1 MKQTKSRRILA
12 LLLSLVMLVS
22 LLPLQAFSEAELT
35 EQTETIMEQT
45 METDVSDEMTESD
58 DPAADEDE
66 QTDENPVEE
75 GDSDYE
81 ELHEESTPTDLDESE
96 SEEPD
101 EPAED
106 AATEA
111 EQQEEPNTEPVTEL
125 DVTSDPTD
133 EAEVIPQTSE
143 ETEIPSEETQEEIT
157 GEEADDE
164 LLIEPDDPLPQEP
177 NDDMTEEPAEVPSE
191 EPVDENTDQEALP
204 ETEPTEELPVDEDEE
219 ADEQMTIAD
228 CIAAYGHVY
237 ATTLDAALVYADSAM
252 LDEQHS
258 FTISQA
264 GALLLATAHVPETDA
279 VKVWFMASD
288 GEILTGY
295 VHADVLAEIPVT
307 DEQADE
313 MANIL
318 WFDYADSEAGTL
330 LVFVVAGEKPTVQE
344 EQPAEEP
351 AMDDPLYADT
361 TEKAEV
367 PETEA
372 HAAAIGDFLYVTTQT
387 RVFMEVDD
395 TAADD
400 YYGDYFL
407 GYFLRDAAVQVEDV
421 LEDSFGRAWYDIS
434 YVFGP
439 DEGDGLIC
447 ELIGHVY
454 VLADETAQTVLTWR
468 TATDYGYPPDYM
480 RPMLLA
486 NYYYDLEDHYGGV
499 ASFYVGESGLH
510 ATTGHDNEYLP
521 IARHDEYGTIFA
533 TPHYMKGETAYCLE
547 HTQNSPVV
555 RDHDSGPYTV
565 VDLAGYKVTP
575 GHSGYIFS
583 EKTMH
588 TLAWVLRHTYPFMVL
603 DRSDADNDVWCRV
616 AGQFAMREVIKELEG
631 DFYVMDYWEMD
642 EFYRAYDHAP
652 GVYLDYARWLAAEA
666 LDYIENFGNITVADK
681 SVRASGGQYIGTATL
696 YTSADQMR
704 ISKSVGTVTGNS
716 GGDDWE
722 YYYLYSGDT
731 VSITSSRSKFSVPI
745 EIIPSADDEAL
756 YYVAVTDADIQKLI
770 LPVYGDPYPYQ
781 AAVLDFEVPHG
792 AASVTKKDA
801 VSGSTLSGATFEL
814 LSGSAVIQTL
824 TTGSGGTATFSNL
837 VPGTYTIREKTA
849 PQGYLNA
856 SPNTQTVTVTA
867 GNTASVTFTNNR
879 KTSKIRI
886 QKTDQLTGQTLAGAE
901 FTITRLSA
909 PAGSSGV
916 GSVAA
921 VIKTDANGVAE
932 TGWLEW
938 GRFRIT
944 ETKVPEDYQDSGYSA
959 EIEAYENGKTYV
971 IDVQNQPIPGY
982 IQLTKTDINRGT
994 PLSGVQFDIYYN
1006 DAYGSGLAGTMTT
1019 NADGVAR
1026 SGALRKGTYQVKEHA
1041 NPEGYTGE
1049 LVTLDAIVKPDE
1061 TTYLSADNQP
1071 IQGKIRIQKSDQLT
1085 GEALA
1090 GAEFTIT
1097 RISSSSAAGGAG
1109 VGETVILTTDENG
1122 AAETGWLDYG
1132 TYEVRET
1139 KVPVHFVDNSFSQQ
1153 IAVFEHEKTYTLD
1166 VENEPTKGYIQ
1177 IVKTDALDQTPIEG
1191 VQFDIY
1197 YNDDYGEGLAA
1208 TMTTNADGVAIS
1220 EPLRKGKY
1228 IVREHA
1234 NPTGYV
1240 SELVELHA
1248 EVKSDET
1255 TYLSADNQPIQGQI
1269 RIVKK
1274 DELTKDALA
1283 GAEFTITR
1291 ISGLPSHKGAGDGDV
1306 VAVMTTDASGV
1317 ALSPLLTWGT
1327 YLVEETVVPVH
1338 FVDNDYST
1346 EVTIETENLQTIEV
1360 EVENE
1365 PTKGFIQLTK
1375 TDRLNGNPIKG
1386 VRFDLYYND
1395 QYGEGLATSMVT
1407 DANGVAISEP
1417 IRKGRYIV
1425 KENGATVGYFFEEVT
1440 LDATVK
1446 SDETTELE
1454 ATNQPAMA
1462 KLRIYKRDAD
1472 EYGGD
1477 IQNLSTRGDGELTG
1491 AEFQVLAAEDILD
1504 RQGNVVYAKGDI
1516 VVPSI
1521 FTEGEDA
1528 AALTSDLWPG
1538 KYEIV
1543 EVTPPAGYAASDE
1556 HFFVDASSA
1565 AEQSEEAV
1573 IVYDGL
1579 KTNEVLYGAKAI
1591 VKLLG
1596 DDNTDPDPERVET
1609 PEEGAEFEVYLA
1621 SAGSYEDARELE
1633 RDYLVTDENG
1643 YAMTKALPYGM
1654 YVLRQTVAK
1663 DGYEI
1668 KGPILFEIKGTE
1680 NLTNPPI
1687 LTLTNMPILY
1697 RLRFIKTDAETGRI
1711 ITLANTSFK
1720 LKDADGEYVK
1730 QMVYYPREEEID
1742 TFTTDETGCV
1752 TLPETVTWGLYFI
1765 EEVESPEG
1773 YLIRSE
1779 DFAVFVGR
1787 EGDTPDTVYEL
1798 DIEIPNDPVKGQLR
1812 LEKKGLQLTGFEPM
1826 TDAYGN
1832 EYQKPIF
1839 ELRYLA
1845 GAVFEVRA
1853 AEDIVGRDGTVW
1865 FEKDTLVDTITT
1877 TEAGGDVSKVLP
1889 LGKYIVT
1896 EVETPAGYVCDPK
1909 EYEAELVFADNQTAI
1924 VETTVEIVNE
1934 YLPAEITL
1942 LKEKEILQTQHEGE
1956 EVRQIVATAPG
1967 EGFVF
1972 GLFTDQDIRYSSGT
1986 LMADTLVATGAT
1998 DEHGSLTFSG
2008 LFPHGSYYVRELS
2021 APDGWKLSAE
2031 RYPVTLDP
2039 AMKAE
2044 DAHVIRAALSE
2055 PILNELVYSTVTL
2068 TKTDITGEET
2078 LPGAQIE
2085 VRNEDGEVI
2094 YRAYTD
2100 ENGEIPDIPVT
2111 PGRYT
2116 FREIYAPEGYALNET
2131 EMQFE
2136 VDADGNITGD
2146 MTIRDDFTRV
2156 QLVKLDENDQPLEG
2170 VQFTLSS
2177 MDGDI
2182 LKIEVSDENGLVTF
2196 DRIPYGTFVI
2206 EESRPLNGY
2215 ILTDKKVTVIVTGEF
2230 VNPLEPLDT
2239 FKNYPNQAVIRK
2251 VDQNGKPLEGAV
2263 FGLFDEYGIR
2273 EMTAVSDENGLVR
2286 FEKIPHG
2293 DYTIREIEAPLGYL
2307 LCKEVVNLTVD
2318 DSYVGSDTPIATLT
2332 NHFKRLRYKKVD
2344 TSGKA
2349 LAGVEFSLINAKT
2362 NEIVE
2367 TVVSDE
2373 RGEFI
2378 FTEFD
2383 YGDWIIRETK
2393 VPDSYMQMEDITLH
2407 VDEGWTEPEPFT
2419 CVNVPNTYDFLK
2431 VDNRR
2436 NPIPG
2441 VLFALEDTEGNVIGE
2456 FESGEDGVVHVTGL
2470 VPGSYVIRE
2479 IRPADGFTKTDE
2491 VIELTIDENYEPPKR
2506 MKRIKN
2512 YPTIQTGVDLMV
2524 TPVMMV
2530 GGGLV
2535 LISVLMLTVYVVKNR
2550 KRQK

>member
-35 EQTETIMEQT
+35 DQTETSMEQT
-45 METDVSDEMTESD
+45 METDVSDETTESD
-58 DPAADEDE
+58 DPAADDE

-75 GDSDYE
+75 GDGDYE
-81 ELHEESTPTDLDESE
+81 ELHEESTPTDSDESE

-106 AATEA
+106 DATEA
-111 EQQEEPNTEPVTEL
+111 EQQEEQDTEQVTEPDAAPNPADEPEVT
-125 DVTSDPTD
+125 
-133 EAEVIPQTSE
+133 PQPSE
-143 ETEIPSEETQEEIT
+143 ETEIPSEETQEEIP

-177 NDDMTEEPAEVPSE
+177 TNDVTEEQEEVPDEEPA
-191 EPVDENTDQEALP
+191 DEIVDQEALP
-204 ETEPTEELPVDEDEE
+204 ETEPTEGLPADEE
-219 ADEQMTIAD
+219 ADVRMTVAD

-237 ATTLDAALVYADSAM
+237 ATTLDAALVYADNTM
-252 LDEQHS
+252 LDEQHI

-264 GALLLATAHVPETDA
+264 GALLLATAYAPDTDA

-330 LVFVVAGEKPTVQE
+330 LVFVVAGEKPVMQE

-351 AMDDPLYADT
+351 TMDDLLTADT
-361 TEKAEV
+361 TEETEV

-372 HAAAIGDFLYVTTQT
+372 HAAVGDFLYVTTQT

-407 GYFLRDAAVQVEDV
+407 GYFLKDAAVQVEDV
-421 LEDSFGRAWYDIS
+421 LEDSFGRAWYGIS

-454 VLADETAQTVLTWR
+454 VLADETEQTDLTWR

-499 ASFYVGESGLH
+499 ASFYIGESGLH

-588 TLAWVLRHTYPFMVL
+588 ALAWVLRHTYPFMVL

-631 DFYVMDYWEMD
+631 DFYVMYYWEMD

-801 VSGSTLSGATFEL
+801 VSGSNLSGATFEL
-814 LSGSAVIQTL
+814 LSGSTVIQTL
-824 TTGSGGTATFSNL
+824 TTGAGGTATFSNL
-837 VPGTYTIREKTA
+837 TPGTYTIREKTP
-849 PQGYLNA
+849 PQGYLNS

-886 QKTDQLTGQTLAGAE
+886 QKTDQLTGQALASAE

-921 VIKTDANGVAE
+921 VITTDANGVAE

-982 IQLTKTDINRGT
+982 IQLTKTDVNRGT

-1019 NADGVAR
+1019 NADGIAR

-1049 LVTLDAIVKPDE
+1049 LVTLDAIVRPDE

-1097 RISSSSAAGGAG
+1097 RLSSSSAAGGAG
-1109 VGETVILTTDENG
+1109 VGETVVLTTDENG
-1122 AAETGWLDYG
+1122 VAETGWLDYG

-1139 KVPVHFVDNSFSQQ
+1139 KVPVHFVDNGFSQQ
-1153 IAVFEHEKTYTLD
+1153 IALFEHEKTYTLD

-1197 YNDDYGEGLAA
+1197 YNDEYGEGLAA
-1208 TMTTNADGVAIS
+1208 TMTTNADGVAVS

-1240 SELVELHA
+1240 SDLAELHT

-1255 TYLSADNQPIQGQI
+1255 TYLSANNQPIRGQI
-1269 RIVKK
+1269 RIIKK
-1274 DELTKDALA
+1274 DELTKEALA

-1306 VAVMTTDASGV
+1306 VAVITTDANGI

-1327 YLVEETVVPVH
+1327 YLVEETVVPEH

-1365 PTKGFIQLTK
+1365 PTKGFIQLEK

-1386 VRFDLYYND
+1386 VHFDLYYND

-1407 DANGVAISEP
+1407 DENGIALSEP

-1454 ATNQPAMA
+1454 ATNQPVMA
-1462 KLRIYKRDAD
+1462 KLRILKRDAD

-1477 IQNLSTRGDGELTG
+1477 IQNISTRGDGELTG

-1504 RQGNVVYAKGDI
+1504 RQGNVAYAKGDI
-1516 VVPSI
+1516 VIPSI

-1528 AALTSDLWPG
+1528 AALTDDLWPG
-1538 KYEIV
+1538 RYEIA

-1573 IVYDGL
+1573 IIYDGL
-1579 KTNEVLYGAKAI
+1579 KTNEILYGAKAI

-1633 RDYLVTDENG
+1633 RDYLITDENG

-1680 NLTNPPI
+1680 SLINPPI

-1697 RLRFIKTDAETGRI
+1697 RLRLIKTDAETGRI

-1765 EEVESPEG
+1765 EEVQSPEG

-1798 DIEIPNDPVKGQLR
+1798 DIEIPNDPVKGRLR

-1877 TEAGGDVSKVLP
+1877 TEEGGNMSKVLP
-1889 LGKYIVT
+1889 LGEYIVT

-1909 EYEAELVFADNQTAI
+1909 KYEAELVFADNQTAL
-1924 VETTVEIVNE
+1924 VETKVEIENA

-1942 LKEKEILQTQHEGE
+1942 HKEKEILQTQHEGE
-1956 EVRQIVATAPG
+1956 EVSQIVTTAPG

-1998 DEHGSLTFSG
+1998 DESGSLTFSG
-2008 LFPHGSYYVRELS
+2008 LYPHGAYYVRELS
-2021 APDGWKLSAE
+2021 APDGWKLSTE

-2055 PILNELVYSTVTL
+2055 PILNELIYSTVTL

-2085 VRNEDGEVI
+2085 VRNEGGEVI

-2100 ENGEIPDIPVT
+2100 ENGELPDIPVT

-2116 FREIYAPEGYALNET
+2116 FREIYAPEGYELNET

-2146 MTIRDDFTRV
+2146 TTIRNDFTRV
-2156 QLVKLDENDQPLEG
+2156 QLLKLDENDQPLEG

-2196 DRIPYGTFVI
+2196 YRIPYGTYVI

-2215 ILTDKKVTVIVTGEF
+2215 ILTDKKATVIVNGEF

-2273 EMTAVSDENGLVR
+2273 KMTAVSDENGLVR

-2307 LCKEVVNLTVD
+2307 LCKEIVNLTVD

-2367 TVVSDE
+2367 TVMSDE

-2393 VPDSYMQMEDITLH
+2393 VPDGYMQMEDITLH

-2479 IRPADGFTKTDE
+2479 IRPADGFTRTDE
-2491 VIELTIDENYEPPKR
+2491 VIELEIDEKYEPPKR
-2506 MKRIKN
+2506 MKRLKN

-2524 TPVMMV
+2524 TPVMMA
-2530 GGGLV
+2530 GGGLM
-2535 LISVLMLTVYVVKNR
+2535 LIGAALGVIYGMKKLVR
-2550 KRQK
+2550 KRRK